1 MYSKILNDQL
11 RLNPILSISDGAK
24 DIIKQLLRKDVICRL
39 GSSEADFEEIKI
51 HLFFDDIN
59 WQDLIDKK
67 IQPPWVPK
75 LDSLTDLR
83 HIDPEFTKE
92 KISES
97 VGRSLMGS
105 QLADQ
110 NSSSAFDGFTYIG
123 KSKLDTN

>member
-24 DIIKQLLRKDVICRL
+24 DIIKQLLRKDVLCRL
-39 GSSEADFEEIKI
+39 GSSEADFAEIKI

-59 WQDLIDKK
+59 WQDLINKK
-67 IQPPWVPK
+67 IPPPWIPN

-97 VGRSLMGS
+97 VGRSLMDRHLGD
-105 QLADQ
+105 A
-110 NSSSAFDGFTYIG
+110 NSYWAFDGFTYIG
-123 KSKLDTN
+123 ESKLDQN